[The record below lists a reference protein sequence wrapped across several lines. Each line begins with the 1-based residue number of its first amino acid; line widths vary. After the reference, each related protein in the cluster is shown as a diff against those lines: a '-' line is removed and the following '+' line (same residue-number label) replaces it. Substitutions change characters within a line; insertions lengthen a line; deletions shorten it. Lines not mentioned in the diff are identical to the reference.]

1 MRNVP
6 ARSRIDAQPL
16 SGEVMHRVMR
26 RVFPKCNAYGTASF
40 DELVPELARFG
51 ITTLGGFRALMTR
64 HRRAL
69 LAADRER
76 LRPVERR
83 MFAEDYGEAFVRDTE
98 RRQYWFAYPALVR
111 VAMEMAFGAEDDIV
125 DVSC

>member
-1 MRNVP
+1 MPDGKEIVMRNVP

-16 SGEVMHRVMR
+16 SGEVIHRVMR
-26 RVFPKCNAYGTASF
+26 RVFPKRNDYGTASF

-51 ITTLGGFRALMTR
+51 VTTLGGLRALMTR

-83 MFAEDYGEAFVRDTE
+83 MFAEDYGDAFVRDTE
-98 RRQYWFAYPALVR
+98 RRQYWFA
-111 VAMEMAFGAEDDIV
+111 
-125 DVSC
+125 